1 MLRKNTLILIGVFA
15 ALVIVM
21 VLLQRNQAQNP
32 TVPES
37 DAPTVPPP
45 TYLFPFAPETVVGL
59 LVEGADGQVIE
70 LQKSA
75 DGTWLLVQPAT
86 LPEGTDQTSIAST
99 ISQLGTVRVL
109 NELANPPGLD
119 VIGLDK
125 PTANVTLTLDSGQ
138 TTTIQVGGSSP
149 SGNGYYVRLDGAAPK
164 LVDKFLLDRLVG
176 FLSTPPI
183 LPTPVLT
190 TTIGIS
196 PTLDLTTPVVP

>member
-15 ALVIVM
+15 VLVTAM
-21 VLLQRNQAQNP
+21 VLIQRNQAQNP
-32 TVPES
+32 TLPES
-37 DAPTVPPP
+37 DAPTAPPP
-45 TYLFPFAPETVVGL
+45 TYLFTFAPETVVGL
-59 LVEGADGQVIE
+59 LVEGTDGQVIE
-70 LQKSA
+70 MQKSA